1 MDPADL
7 KFLDPGSYVQ
17 NVDET
22 GALGYD
28 PTPAA
33 TGADGRS
40 WLEILDQDFTE
51 EERIQWGI
59 DHGLYDEAAGEQLR
73 QGASVNPEDPGYF
86 TPFGG
91 GGGGLGGGVGD
102 FGGFGGWTGGYGGG
116 GAGGEGNFGTYDP
129 FSSNEYLQF
138 GTGLADIEAARGQ
151 LGEAEGFWDIGQ
163 DRKWD
168 EINRQIPGQYN
179 QRGMLE
185 SGLLGRA
192 QGLAATDRQFET
204 DLYDWQ
210 MQNQLGSLDRQ
221 QMGLEQGLAAA
232 RGQGLADQFGAGMM
246 IGGPPGTG
254 AAPHTP
260 TTRPM
265 PDRLQALVGSTDGS
279 YERASRD
286 IAAKAFGADL
296 PYDDPWWGQP
306 AAPGSSITNW
316 QVHSPELSR

>member
-1 MDPADL
+1 M
-7 KFLDPGSYVQ
+7 
-17 NVDET
+17 
-22 GALGYD
+22 
-28 PTPAA
+28 
-33 TGADGRS
+33 
-40 WLEILDQDFTE
+40 EILDEDFDE
-51 EERIQWGI
+51 EGRIQWGL
-59 DHGLYDEAAGEQLR
+59 DKELYDEAAAEQLR
-73 QGASVNPEDPGYF
+73 QGGSVNPGDPGYF

-91 GGGGLGGGVGD
+91 GGGDLGGGVGD

-179 QRGMLE
+179 QRGMLD

-221 QMGLEQGLAAA
+221 EMALNQGLAAA
-232 RGQGLADQFGAGMM
+232 QGQGLADQFGAGMM

-265 PDRLQALVGSTDGS
+265 PDRRQA
-279 YERASRD
+279 ASN
-286 IAAKAFGADL
+286 AAKAFGADL

-306 AAPGSSITNW
+306 AVPGSSITNW